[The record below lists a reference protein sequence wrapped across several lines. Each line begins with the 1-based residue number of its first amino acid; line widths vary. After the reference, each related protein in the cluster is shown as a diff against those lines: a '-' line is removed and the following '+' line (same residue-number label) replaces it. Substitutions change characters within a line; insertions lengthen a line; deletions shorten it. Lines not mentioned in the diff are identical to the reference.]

1 VISEIVYHLER
12 TTLKKKQER
21 KKEERMEELDL
32 KIKRNKQR
40 KASGEM
46 IDNLPALNSGKRT
59 QLAVILRGIRG
70 I

>member
-1 VISEIVYHLER
+1 
-12 TTLKKKQER
+12 
-21 KKEERMEELDL
+21 MEELDL
-32 KIKRNKQR
+32 KIKRNKLR

-59 QLAVILRGIRG
+59 QLAVILKGIRD